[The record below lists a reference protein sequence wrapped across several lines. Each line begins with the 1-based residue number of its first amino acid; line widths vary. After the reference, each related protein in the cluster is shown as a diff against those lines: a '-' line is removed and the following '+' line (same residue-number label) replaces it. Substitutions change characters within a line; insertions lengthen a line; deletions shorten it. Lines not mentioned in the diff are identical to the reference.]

1 MIKKTIREEREMRRQ
16 KIFMTLFLVAII
28 CAFVLPAGCAKKAV
42 MKEELAVEKEAAV
55 EKQAPAQAAEAAPVK
70 AQEEQK
76 VDEAAMAAAA
86 AAALADKEAS
96 QFADINFAFDR
107 FDLKPEAREILVT
120 HAKWLTAHPA
130 FIVRIEGNCD
140 ERGTVEYNMALGQ
153 RRAAS
158 AMKYL
163 VDLGVSKN
171 RIKTVSYGKERPLD
185 PGHDE
190 EAWAKNRRDHFSVT
204 RQK

>member
-1 MIKKTIREEREMRRQ
+1 
-16 KIFMTLFLVAII
+16 MTLFLVALM
-28 CAFVLPAGCAKKAV
+28 CAFILPAGCAKKAV
-42 MKEELAVEKEAAV
+42 TKEEPAVVREAAP
-55 EKQAPAQAAEAAPVK
+55 EKQAPAQAAEAAPAK
-70 AQEEQK
+70 APEEPK

-86 AAALADKEAS
+86 AADKEAS
-96 QFADINFAFDR
+96 EFTDIHFAFDR
-107 FDLKPEAREILVT
+107 YDLRPDAREILDK
-120 HAKWLTAHPA
+120 HAKWLTAHPE

-153 RRAAS
+153 RRAAG

-163 VDLGVSKN
+163 VDLGIGKN
-171 RIKTVSYGKERPLD
+171 RISTISYGKERPLD
-185 PGHDE
+185 PGHNE

>member
-1 MIKKTIREEREMRRQ
+1 MKRQ

-42 MKEELAVEKEAAV
+42 MKEEATVEKEAAV
-55 EKQAPAQAAEAAPVK
+55 EKQASAQAAEAAPAK
-70 AQEEQK
+70 SLEEQK
-76 VDEAAMAAAA
+76 VEEAAMA

-96 QFADINFAFDR
+96 QFADIQFAFDR
-107 FDLKPEAREILVT
+107 FDLRPDAREVLGM
-120 HAKWLTAHPA
+120 HAKWLTAHPE

-185 PGHDE
+185 PGNNE
-190 EAWAKNRRDHFSVT
+190 EAWAKNRRDHFSIT

>member
-1 MIKKTIREEREMRRQ
+1 MRRQ

-42 MKEELAVEKEAAV
+42 MKEEPAVEKEAAV
-55 EKQAPAQAAEAAPVK
+55 EKQAPAQAAEAAPAK
-70 AQEEQK
+70 TPEEQK

-86 AAALADKEAS
+86 AALADKETS
-96 QFADINFAFDR
+96 QFADIHFAFDR
-107 FDLKPEAREILVT
+107 FDLRPNAREFLDM
-120 HAKWLTAHPA
+120 HAKWLTAHPE

-163 VDLGVSKN
+163 VDLGVGKN
-171 RIKTVSYGKERPLD
+171 RLSTISYGKERPLD
-185 PGHDE
+185 PGHNE
-190 EAWAKNRRDHFSVT
+190 EAWAKNRRDHFNVM